1 MLEPGDKVTIINPLT
16 VFDGRKESWLSDAI
30 VLGVLD
36 GGKARVYLPAHDST
50 YILPLNDIKPLK
62 PKHRYP
68 WESAPSWAVCAAT
81 DADGKRYWYDQIV
94 HTGNKCWDENGGGRV
109 ERIEEPIPDWK
120 ESLELRPDEFKPK
133 PKPETKPKEMTV
145 AEIEKALGHPVKVVK

>member
-68 WESAPSWAVCAAT
+68 WERAPNWAICAAT
-81 DADGKRYWYDQIV
+81 DENGERYWYERTPFAESEWFSGTDGRYAPI
-94 HTGNKCWDENGGGRV
+94 CENA
-109 ERIEEPIPDWK
+109 PDWK
-120 ESLELRPDEFKPK
+120 ESLELRPDEFKAK